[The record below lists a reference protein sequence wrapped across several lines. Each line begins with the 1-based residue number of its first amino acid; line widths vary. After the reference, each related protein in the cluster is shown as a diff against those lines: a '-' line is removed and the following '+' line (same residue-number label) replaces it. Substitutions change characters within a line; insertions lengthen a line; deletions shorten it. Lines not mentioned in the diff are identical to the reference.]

1 MVPRLLVLAGILLAL
16 SPPSVLDAQT
26 TLGRIVGTARDGSG
40 AIVPGATVTV
50 VSAATGEEL
59 VATSQEDG
67 AFVFPQVRPGRYT
80 VKLELAGFKSVTY
93 SDVRV
98 EPGQGTR
105 SPQSSTSVI
114 CRRSCRSPPASIS
127 CTRPRPR

>member
-16 SPPSVLDAQT
+16 SPPSVLAQT

-50 VSAATGEEL
+50 VSSATGEEL

-98 EPGQGTR
+98 EPGQE
-105 SPQSSTSVI
+105 VLA
-114 CRRSCRSPPASIS
+114 RRKAR
-127 CTRPRPR
+127 RR